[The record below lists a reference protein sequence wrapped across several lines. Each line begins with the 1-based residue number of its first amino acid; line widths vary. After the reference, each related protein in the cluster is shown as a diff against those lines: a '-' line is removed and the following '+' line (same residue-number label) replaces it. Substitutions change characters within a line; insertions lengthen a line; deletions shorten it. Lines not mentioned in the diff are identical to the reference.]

1 MARSRGRF
9 ALIVGGL
16 AVGGLA
22 VAGVALAQGPAA
34 TDTPAY
40 WGEPSVGGGAC
51 CRTLGEVRTNIDRID
66 KALVALMAE
75 RGQYVHEAAR
85 FKRDPAAVED
95 TARVE
100 AIIAKVRGLAEGDH
114 LNPAVA
120 EATYRTMIAG
130 FTEDERLVAAALMQR
145 KAKAP

>member
-1 MARSRGRF
+1 MTERG
-9 ALIVGGL
+9 IVGGIVFAL
-16 AVGGLA
+16 AGGGLA
-22 VAGVALAQGPAA
+22 LAGAALAQGAA
-34 TDTPAY
+34 STDTPAY
-40 WGEPSVGGGAC
+40 WGRPSVDGGKC
-51 CRTLGEVRTNIDRID
+51 CRTLGEVRENIDRVD

-100 AIIAKVRGLAEGDH
+100 AIIRKVRGLAEGDH
-114 LNPAVA
+114 LNPDVA

-130 FTEDERLVAAALMQR
+130 FTEDERRVAAALMR
-145 KAKAP
+145 EKAQ